1 MPFFSTVS
9 VKATD
14 REDTIRRV
22 RDMGPGTA
30 AVSVTTPLP
39 HGFLAVT
46 LTHVNRAGQRMGY
59 TTIVTRPDNE

>member
-1 MPFFSTVS
+1 MPFFTTLS

-14 REDTIRRV
+14 RDDTIRRV
-22 RDMGPGTA
+22 RDMGPGTVV
-30 AVSVTTPLP
+30 VSVTTSLP

-59 TTIVTRPDNE
+59 TTILTRPDDE